1 MFYKLVSIIGIVF
14 LLTGCVEEKNNIV
27 EVKNKKVVKILDL
40 SKTNKFKN
48 TYKYPAL
55 VYSLQDSSMAFEVS
69 GKITKF
75 YYKEGEFV
83 KKGSVIAK
91 LDDTIYKANYN
102 SAYTNLKQSELD
114 YKRYKKLYESK
125 SIAKRDLEGM
135 KQTFDIN
142 KSKYKIEKKKLAET
156 KLIAEFDGIMAKK
169 LVNDF
174 ERISA
179 KQVVLRLQDNSAYK
193 IKFSAAENDILEV
206 KEKINV
212 ENANKTVD
220 FFVTVGKIKKKIPAK
235 FLDIS
240 TTADEISRTFEVTL
254 KIDLLKDKNILPGMT
269 AHVEVV
275 KKEKNIESLFI
286 PLNAL
291 FSDSSKNSFVWLIDK
306 KNRVHKVKV
315 STGRLEKDSIQ
326 IKEGL
331 ENSSKIVTSGIRF
344 LSENDEIKE
353 YKKIG
358 N

>member
-1 MFYKLVSIIGIVF
+1 MFYKLISIIGIVF
-14 LLTGCVEEKNNIV
+14 LLSACVEKEKELKEEKKI
-27 EVKNKKVVKILDL
+27 KVVKVLDL
-40 SKTNKFKN
+40 NKTDKFKN
-48 TYKYPAL
+48 TYIYPAL

-75 YYKEGEFV
+75 YFKEGEFV
-83 KKGSVIAK
+83 KKGSVIAE
-91 LDDTIYKANYN
+91 LDDTIYKARYN

-114 YKRYKKLYESK
+114 YKRYKKLYDTR
-125 SIAKRDLEGM
+125 SIAKRDLEGI

-142 KSKYKIEKKKLAET
+142 KSKFNIEKKKLAET

-174 ERISA
+174 ERITA
-179 KQVVLRLQDNSAYK
+179 KQVVVRLQDNSAYK
-193 IKFSAAENDILEV
+193 IKFSAPENDILQIE
-206 KEKINV
+206 EKINV

-220 FFVTVGKIKKKIPAK
+220 FFVTVGKIKNKIPAK

-240 TTADEISRTFEVTL
+240 TTAEEISRTFEVTL
-254 KIDLLKDKNILPGMT
+254 KIDLLKNKNILPGMT
-269 AHVEVV
+269 ANVEVV
-275 KKEKNIESLFI
+275 KKNKKDQVLFI

-291 FSDSSKNSFVWLIDK
+291 FSDSSKNSFVWTIDE
-306 KNRVHKVKV
+306 KNKVHQQKVE
-315 STGRLEKDSIQ
+315 TGRLEKNSIE
-326 IKEGL
+326 IKKGL
-331 ENSSKIVTSGIRF
+331 SESLKIVTSGIRF